1 MSTWSDLQ
9 HVLRAVFICCCCFL
23 LLSIPAAANGQ
34 GESQETMNDGHYRQ
48 ETDTWERG
56 LDDVV
61 GDGRVIHTQRLYT
74 AYRDRLRRNEEVKD
88 KDSEDSVQSAQYVGR
103 LDTTKSKEE
112 EEEPADGKKPVGMLI
127 LQMGNVPSQL
137 EASVNTTSKAAH
149 KEEAEDQPNQIY
161 IEEAP
166 QQPVTVPASNR
177 NPESSSK
184 SLMESLTKSG
194 KHGLS
199 ALTELLN
206 VFERLNE
213 SDIVSDLAK
222 KISDEMEHRL
232 WSNTSLFDDS
242 LHGTFDLASDEHLNE
257 LLDEV
262 DPQRTA
268 TRFKHILK
276 NLKKR
281 RLTDHP
287 GGLYDDYQKIFS
299 QALGD
304 QNYPRQYSAPS
315 KVEIPMEDDYMRRT
329 IGFNPCRCD
338 NSRPAMLAA
347 DQGQVQAKKHIKQK
361 VADKLPSRENNYRKS
376 METFKMN
383 KENQLNGGLKPYYLP
398 KSKNRQLI
406 WNEVPLIRPGLSP
419 EIHKL
424 KSDSTKKKHFRNEIQ
439 KLKAQDSR
447 DFKARPKTHPAPAK
461 DLAPDLH
468 RHDIIDG
475 LNAIKQSPFNNLFD
489 EYQRQMERLRQS
501 FQYEQSEQSDHTPI
515 KRFAGTNEYSVQA
528 VTPVPFPEALIH
540 RGGMGSAPQMG
551 GNMINNMAS
560 QMNISPLEMAQ
571 RIVGSNGSPASGP
584 GQGQGQGQGSNSM
597 ASDGRMG
604 LNAGYGPFQGQT
616 GPGPGSYQNS
626 IPSDG
631 RMELPP
637 GYDSFQGQSGNQI
650 SSGHV
655 PYHKS
660 SKLATQETPP
670 QDPPAQEPPT
680 QKPSKIVSSTQDPD
694 NIAPVL
700 EKILQRLETM
710 QKGKCGNETADEKDL
725 KDLACCFTD
734 PADGAPCDIDG
745 SWESLVLGVRIN
757 IRTPKN
763 KKFFSTTEEKKQTCI
778 NPKQGKSRRQCV
790 KINQSQL
797 KDKADTKKEELLQS
811 GVMINVSVQETVPP
825 RAHVIIENITDWD
838 FSGHALRTMGG
849 PVSLAFRKLKS
860 SLVGNFVGYCRT
872 CGCVDTIFGSWTFC
886 QPSRDC
892 QDITMSIVDRRD
904 LLRRYSLDEKRMNR
918 YKEQLYLGSKFA
930 QKERERMEAEIGN
943 YEKPTPPPQLQEDGP
958 PYGYL

>member
-1 MSTWSDLQ
+1 MSTWSNLQ
-9 HVLRAVFICCCCFL
+9 HVPRAVFICCCCFL
-23 LLSIPAAANGQ
+23 LLSIPAAANDQ
-34 GESQETMNDGHYRQ
+34 GEPHETMKDGHHRQ
-48 ETDTWERG
+48 ETDTWRRR

-61 GDGRVIHTQRLYT
+61 GDSRMIHTQRLYA
-74 AYRDRLRRNEEVKD
+74 AYRDRLRRNQEIKD
-88 KDSEDSVQSAQYVGR
+88 KDSEDSLQSAQYVGR
-103 LDTTKSKEE
+103 MDTIKSKEE

-127 LQMGNVPSQL
+127 LKMDNAPSQL
-137 EASVNTTSKAAH
+137 EASVNTTSMAAH

-184 SLMESLTKSG
+184 SLTESLTKSG
-194 KHGLS
+194 MHGLS

-206 VFERLNE
+206 FIERLKE

-232 WSNTSLFDDS
+232 WSNNSLFADS
-242 LHGTFDLASDEHLNE
+242 LHGTFGLASDERLNE

-304 QNYPRQYSAPS
+304 QKYPRQYSAPS
-315 KVEIPMEDDYMRRT
+315 KVEVPMEDDYMRRT

-347 DQGQVQAKKHIKQK
+347 DQGQVQAKKQFKQK
-361 VADKLPSRENNYRKS
+361 VADKLPSRENNYMKS
-376 METFKMN
+376 LETFLKMN
-383 KENQLNGGLKPYYLP
+383 KENQFNGGLKPYYLP

-419 EIHKL
+419 EAHKL
-424 KSDSTKKKHFRNEIQ
+424 KADSAKKTHLRNEIQ

-461 DLAPDLH
+461 DLAPGLH
-468 RHDIIDG
+468 RHDIING
-475 LNAIKQSPFNNLFD
+475 LSAIKQSPFNNLFD

-501 FQYEQSEQSDHTPI
+501 FQSEQSDHAAF
-515 KRFAGTNEYSVQA
+515 KRFAVNNLYPVQA

-571 RIVGSNGSPASGP
+571 RIVGSNGSPASG
-584 GQGQGQGQGSNSM
+584 QGSNSM
-597 ASDGRMG
+597 GSDGRMG
-604 LNAGYGPFQGQT
+604 LNAGYGPLQGQT
-616 GPGPGSYQNS
+616 LNVGSGPGPGSYQNS

-631 RMELPP
+631 RMELPS

-650 SSGHV
+650 SNGHV

-680 QKPSKIVSSTQDPD
+680 QKPSKNASSTQDPA

-710 QKGKCGNETADEKDL
+710 QKGKCGNETVDEEDL
-725 KDLACCFTD
+725 KDLPCCFTD
-734 PADGAPCDIDG
+734 PADGTPCDISG

-763 KKFFSTTEEKKQTCI
+763 KKLFSTTEEKKQTCI

-790 KINQSQL
+790 KISQSQL
-797 KDKADTKKEELLQS
+797 KDKADTKKEELLHS
-811 GVMINVSVQETVPP
+811 GLMINVSVQETVPP
-825 RAHVIIENITDWD
+825 RAHVLLENITDWD

-849 PVSLAFRKLKS
+849 PVSLSFRKQKS
-860 SLVGNFVGYCRT
+860 NLVGNFVGYCRT

-943 YEKPTPPPQLQEDGP
+943 YEKPTPPPQLQQGGLAC
-958 PYGYL
+958 GYL